1 MSTDMNHKIAVI
13 GPTQSGKTCLAVGL
27 SSTNTSGFTIKSVE
41 EDGRAYLSDLKIA
54 LRPQKDEQGNIRP
67 GVWPE
72 ASNLGTDKELRFDF
86 LKTGKDPIRV
96 ELPEYSGEMLRPE
109 KFVKWANAHLRGL
122 SGVVLLINPGAE
134 AFQSGDQSILE
145 DYMAQYDNVI
155 TYLRDPANHSNEALV
170 ALTVTAADRIAGDL
184 KGKLDSFNERIT
196 ELSNTLGAS
205 GFKWERFN
213 VTITGHLKD
222 QKNPTLAKGRQ
233 NSASRPFLWLL
244 DKLHWLPI
252 RQKIFRKVRN
262 CALAIAGLAVL
273 CGIGFGVHAWNVSEN
288 IDNAK
293 ARLEAA
299 IRDCK
304 NRDDLK
310 NIKDMLVALQSK
322 SGLFAGKA
330 KSLAINLEPM
340 AWNVFEAQI
349 NKEMNTIRGDPET
362 YGSTKDCNRVDL
374 IFACWTPQNAECQK
388 KCSALEAQ
396 WKENKPVWQER
407 YAIAQM
413 NESIGKKLIN
423 LAAKHG
429 EDVVKSLYGLYE
441 EMKNLNPCSDKTK
454 NSKED
459 LFKSLDE
466 RVATEFREH
475 LMPEY
480 NDKDNMTKEMIEEHA
495 RQLRK
500 LLSDWNPH
508 GDSYRKTKEDIEI
521 QLNSVATTKTQSWVS
536 QKRGECQDWIRRE
549 IDSRPDR
556 KGHELIR
563 EYMREK
569 RNHRDH
575 EEIFN
580 ETIRRAVYLHCE
592 KCFSEDIAFLKKNY
606 DNRFECENRFNTYFK
621 DLCKAIV
628 DDARDPDEV
637 SWAIRFAKGCV
648 DIGKVRDGF
657 ENAFKEEFEITSIN
671 GSIDY
676 RGRNP
681 LDGFLGAK
689 FGLEVFRTSNEKQPI
704 TIVERAKSPV
714 VKNNDHKWYEL
725 QRAGRWKWN
734 IKASFADPLNFVMSI
749 HDDRKGEWDY
759 RRNYKDEDVK
769 GFRRVFSPFYD
780 NPSKEF
786 PIELGGS
793 FGKQTENRKL
803 AAYVQVNLKRVSGLG
818 ICAILSKAQKDH
830 KDARKSDK

>member
-1 MSTDMNHKIAVI
+1 MSTDMNHKIANHKIAVI

-27 SSTNTSGFTIKSVE
+27 FSTNTSGFTIESVE

-86 LKTGKDPIRV
+86 LKKGKDPIRV

-155 TYLRDPANHSNEALV
+155 TYLRDPANNSNEALV

-222 QKNPTLAKGRQ
+222 QKDPTLAKGRQ

-244 DKLHWLPI
+244 DKLHWLLI

-262 CALAIAGLAVL
+262 CILAIAGLAVL
-273 CGIGFGVHAWNVSEN
+273 CGIGFGVHAWNVSES
-288 IDNAK
+288 IDNEK
-293 ARLEAA
+293 ARLEEA
-299 IRDCK
+299 IRNCK
-304 NRDDLK
+304 NRGDLE
-310 NIKDMLVALQSK
+310 IIRDMLVALQGR

-330 KSLAINLEPM
+330 RSLAADLELM

-349 NKEMNTIRGDPET
+349 NKEMNTIRGDPER
-362 YGSTKDCNRVDL
+362 YGSTKDCNRVDS
-374 IFACWTPQNAECQK
+374 IFACWTPQSAECQK
-388 KCSALEAQ
+388 KRLTLETQ
-396 WKENKPVWQER
+396 WKEDKPVWQDR

-413 NESIGKKLIN
+413 NESVGKEIEKLT
-423 LAAKHG
+423 ATHG
-429 EDVVKSLYGLYE
+429 EDVVKSLYVLYGK
-441 EMKNLNPCSDKTK
+441 MKNLNPCSAKTQK
-454 NSKED
+454 RKEE
-459 LFKSLDE
+459 LLKSLDE
-466 RVATEFREH
+466 RVAKEFREH
-475 LMPEY
+475 LMLEFNNNRNP
-480 NDKDNMTKEMIEEHA
+480 TKERIDEQVK
-495 RQLRK
+495 RLGG
-500 LLSDWNPH
+500 LLSDWEPH
-508 GDSYRKTKEDIEI
+508 GDDYRKTKEEI
-521 QLNSVATTKTQSWVS
+521 DGQLKSDATTKTKDWDS
-536 QKRGECQDWIRRE
+536 QKRTECQNWIKRE
-549 IDSRPDR
+549 IESRPNR

-563 EYMREK
+563 AYIREK

-592 KCFSEDIAFLKKNY
+592 RCFVEDIAFFKKNIDY
-606 DNRFECENRFNTYFK
+606 KSECKERFNDYFK
-621 DLCKAIV
+621 NLCKAIV
-628 DDARDPDEV
+628 EDAKDDPDEV

-648 DIGKVRDGF
+648 DVGKVQDGF
-657 ENAFKEEFEITSIN
+657 ENAFPQEFAVTEIKGWYSGTTPWKRFQGLQIGVETDKVWFTKSNDDDESKRIN
-671 GSIDY
+671 GEYSERLLWKGNLNIKSYQFSPPPEFIMSVLAVCKYNNERLED
-676 RGRNP
+676 GGFQKFKKEIESFDRNP
-681 LDGFLGAK
+681 VENGK
-689 FGLEVFRTSNEKQPI
+689 FEMWKLFNWENCAMTVHVDIYMNRSSGK
-704 TIVERAKSPV
+704 TIGELYDEARGKS
-714 VKNNDHKWYEL
+714 
-725 QRAGRWKWN
+725 R
-734 IKASFADPLNFVMSI
+734 
-749 HDDRKGEWDY
+749 
-759 RRNYKDEDVK
+759 
-769 GFRRVFSPFYD
+769 
-780 NPSKEF
+780 
-786 PIELGGS
+786 
-793 FGKQTENRKL
+793 
-803 AAYVQVNLKRVSGLG
+803 
-818 ICAILSKAQKDH
+818 
-830 KDARKSDK
+830 